1 MSRSRTLGSALA
13 LNSFHRAA
21 SVELS
26 VASSESSATVRRSP
40 SVAAPRALG
49 ALVRPWVRLVIDL
62 PETLSRNLSVDLG
75 GLDVHVPEKLLHAAE
90 IGIPLEQVR
99 REGMPEGMRG
109 DLSSRNHLFR
119 VLFHHRAHVPLSDP
133 PALAVVEQRR
143 GRRTFPHRPAACMG
157 DIAPDRVHPDL
168 PQRNEAF
175 LPSLPEDAEPPRREV
190 HIFEIE
196 GCKLPDADAGAVQDL
211 KDRAIARPER
221 V

>member
-75 GLDVHVPEKLLHAAE
+75 GLDVHVSQQLLDAAE
-90 IGIPLEQVR
+90 IGVALQEVGR
-99 REGMPEGMRG
+99 KRVPERMGG
-109 DLSSRNHLFR
+109 DLSSRDHLFG
-119 VLFHHRAHVPLSDP
+119 VFLDHGSHVSLSDP
-133 PALAVVEQRR
+133 LALAVVEQRS
-143 GRRTFPHRPAACMG
+143 GWRTFPHRRRARIRYVSAE
-157 DIAPDRVHPDL
+157 RVHARL
-168 PQRNEAF
+168 SQRDQPL
-175 LPSLPEDAEPPRREV
+175 LPSLPEDSQPRGREV
-190 HIFEIE
+190 
-196 GCKLPDADAGAVQDL
+196 
-211 KDRAIARPER
+211 
-221 V
+221 